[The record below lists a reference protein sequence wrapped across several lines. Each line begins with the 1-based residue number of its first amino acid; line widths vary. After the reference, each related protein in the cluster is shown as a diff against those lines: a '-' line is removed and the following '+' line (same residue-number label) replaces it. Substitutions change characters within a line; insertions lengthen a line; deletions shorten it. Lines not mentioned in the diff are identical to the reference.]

1 MAASLH
7 RVARLS
13 RELQQHPDLLA
24 LYDTPT
30 QDATTRITVPQ
41 SQWQVPWR
49 VVVCVAAIGLPQH
62 TAGYIEDA
70 LGMGLASHAPAST
83 VS

>member
-49 VVVCVAAIGLPQH
+49 VVVCVASGRLRH
-62 TAGYIEDA
+62 TAGYIDDA
-70 LGMGLASHAPAST
+70 SEMGVLVMHCF
-83 VS
+83 